1 MLFSLPLHEHGIFLH
16 LFSFLFHSFEL
27 YSFPHRSRTCFID
40 FIPKY
45 FILREH
51 ANVNGIVFLMSNST
65 YSLLIYKKVI
75 DLCMLTLI
83 PTTLP

>member
-16 LFSFLFHSFEL
+16 LFSFLFHSFE
-27 YSFPHRSRTCFID
+27 YSFPYRSCTCFVD

-65 YSLLIYKKVI
+65 CSLLIYKKVI
-75 DLCMLTLI
+75 DLCLLTLI
-83 PTTLP
+83 STTLP